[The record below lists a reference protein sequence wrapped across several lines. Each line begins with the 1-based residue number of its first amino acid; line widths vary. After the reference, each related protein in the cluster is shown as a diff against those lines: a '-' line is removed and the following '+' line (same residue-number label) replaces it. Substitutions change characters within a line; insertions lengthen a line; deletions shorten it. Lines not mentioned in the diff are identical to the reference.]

1 MDNPVLRPYGVGRAG
16 QTKLRRLGGAVR
28 VLEPTWHDKQK
39 EIGKKRVDEK
49 GNNEVVR

>member
-1 MDNPVLRPYGVGRAG
+1 MDNPVLRPYGV
-16 QTKLRRLGGAVR
+16 GGAVR